1 MKKLIAIA
9 IVLFVG
15 AAFALDDVMAK
26 HLYVG
31 DTIKYEA
38 GIAKDFP
45 KTIASVKWTQTIDPV
60 FAIRSI
66 STASG
71 VYAMQSGNTIDF
83 VGENLSGKN
92 GALGTIAL
100 EAVAT
105 GAGTM
110 STPEVTVIGTD
121 NRKYGV
127 DIRFDNIRYEIEEA
141 PKVIWYFRLTD

>member
-15 AAFALDDVMAK
+15 AAFAFDEVAK

-45 KTIASVKWTQTIDPV
+45 KSIASVKWKQVIDPG
-60 FAIRSI
+60 FAVRSI
-66 STASG
+66 EVASG
-71 VYAMQSGNTIDF
+71 IYAIQSGNTIDF
-83 VGENLSGKN
+83 IGENISGKA
-92 GALGTIAL
+92 GALGTVVL
-100 EAVAT
+100 EALKV
-105 GAGTM
+105 GSGTM
-110 STPEVTVIGTD
+110 ATPDVTVVGTD
-121 NRKYGV
+121 GRTYGV

-141 PKVIWYFRLTD
+141 PKVIWYFRLID